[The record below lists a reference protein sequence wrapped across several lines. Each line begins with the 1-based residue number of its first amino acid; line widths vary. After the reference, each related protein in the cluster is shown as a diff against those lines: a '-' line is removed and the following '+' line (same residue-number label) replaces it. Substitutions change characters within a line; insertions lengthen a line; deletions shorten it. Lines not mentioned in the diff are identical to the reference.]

1 MVLRFLD
8 FYDTIVAFGKAIYGW
23 LGKLGVA
30 LPEDAEGKVDD
41 VLGGIDDVNT
51 FSRGTIWAFFMGE

>member
-8 FYDTIVAFGKAIYGW
+8 FYDSLKTFVLKIWTKW
-23 LGKLGVA
+23 LGQELDPDVA
-30 LPEDAEGKVDD
+30 DALDKVDD
-41 VLGGIDDVNT
+41 VNE